1 MEPWS
6 DRRGLAP
13 GVRELDGD
21 LLVLAVRKVA
31 DLLERRNVCVRPDA
45 GVLRG
50 DASVGS
56 DSRSLNK
63 GQTGPAGKYA
73 TDWND
78 TR

>member
-1 MEPWS
+1 
-6 DRRGLAP
+6 
-13 GVRELDGD
+13 VRELDGD

-45 GVLRG
+45 SVLRG

-56 DSRSLNK
+56 DSRSLDK
-63 GQTGPAGKYA
+63 GQTRPAGKYA